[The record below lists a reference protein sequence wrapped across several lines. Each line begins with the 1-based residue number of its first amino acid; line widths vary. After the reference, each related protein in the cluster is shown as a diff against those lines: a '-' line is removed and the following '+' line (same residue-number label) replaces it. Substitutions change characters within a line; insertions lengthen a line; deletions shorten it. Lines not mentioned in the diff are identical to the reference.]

1 MQLEL
6 LIEGLNAP
14 ERDDRLAALT
24 EIYEMSRRGEIPT
37 PEKTDFVN
45 NHIHTI
51 YSFSPYSPTKAVY
64 MAWQNGLATA
74 GIMDHDSLSGAK
86 EFLAAAEIV
95 GLPVTVGM
103 ECRASM
109 RHTRLDGLRINNPD
123 QKSIAY
129 VALHGVPHQNIDMIN
144 NIFSYYRFCRNKRN
158 RKMCEAITELMRPF
172 GISLD
177 FDRDVYPISMAKEGG
192 SITERH
198 ILFAL
203 TKKITQRY
211 RTPEEVVSF
220 LTEEMKIPVS
230 DKVKRQ
236 ILSGRDTPDFYE
248 YDILGALKSNLVE
261 KFYIPAEAECP
272 DIYELE
278 KICRECGVVLAYA
291 YLGDVGVSIT
301 GDKKA
306 QRFEDGY
313 TDLLFAE
320 IERIGFNAV
329 TYMPSRNTE
338 EQLREIM
345 ELCDTHRLFQISGE
359 DINSPRQPF
368 LCHAMKADMFSHL
381 SDAAYALI
389 GHEKEATK
397 DLDRAMF
404 SPAVCR
410 EMPNL
415 GERCAYFKKKALE
428 SCS

>member
-14 ERDDRLAALT
+14 AREDRLAALA
-24 EIYEMSRRGEIPT
+24 EIYEMSLRGEIPM

-86 EFLAAAEIV
+86 EFLAAAKIV

-129 VALHGVPHQNIDMIN
+129 VALHGVPHQNIDILN
-144 NIFSYYRFCRNKRN
+144 DLFAYYRFCRNKRN
-158 RKMCEAITELMRPF
+158 RKMCDNITELMRPY

-177 FDRDVYPISMAKEGG
+177 FDRDVYPISKADEGG
-192 SITERH
+192 SVTERH

-203 TKKITQRY
+203 TKKITERY
-211 RTPEEVVSF
+211 RTPAEVVAF
-220 LTEEMKIPVS
+220 LTEDMKIPVS
-230 DKVKRQ
+230 DKVKKQ
-236 ILSGRDTPDFYE
+236 ILAGEETPDFYE

-313 TDLLFAE
+313 TRPAFRGDRAHRLQRRNLYAQPQH
-320 IERIGFNAV
+320 GGAA
-329 TYMPSRNTE
+329 SRDHGA
-338 EQLREIM
+338 LRPR
-345 ELCDTHRLFQISGE
+345 HKLFQISGE
-359 DINSPRQPF
+359 DINSPRQSF
-368 LCHAMKADMFSHL
+368 LCHAMKADMFAHL

-397 DLDRAMF
+397 SLERAMF

-415 GERCAYFKKKALE
+415 SERCAYFKSKALD
-428 SCS
+428 

>member
-1 MQLEL
+1 
-6 LIEGLNAP
+6 
-14 ERDDRLAALT
+14 
-24 EIYEMSRRGEIPT
+24 
-37 PEKTDFVN
+37 
-45 NHIHTI
+45 
-51 YSFSPYSPTKAVY
+51 

-74 GIMDHDSLSGAK
+74 GIMDHDSLSGAG
-86 EFLAAAEIV
+86 EFIEAAGIV

-109 RHTRLDGLRINNPD
+109 RNTRLDGLRINNPD

-129 VALHGVPHQNIDMIN
+129 VALHGVPHQNIDLIN
-144 NIFSYYRFCRNKRN
+144 HWFGYYRFCRNKRN
-158 RKMCEAITELMRPF
+158 RKMCENITELMQPY
-172 GISLD
+172 GITLD
-177 FDRDVYPISMAKEGG
+177 FDRDVYPISKADEGG

-203 TKKITQRY
+203 TKKITEAY
-211 RTPEEVVSF
+211 RTPEEVAAF
-220 LTEEMKIPVS
+220 LTGDMQIAVS
-230 DKVKRQ
+230 DKVKKQ
-236 ILSGRDTPDFYE
+236 ILAGRGTPDFYE

-278 KICRECGVVLAYA
+278 KICRECGIVLAYA

-345 ELCDTHRLFQISGE
+345 ELCDRHKLFQISGE
-359 DINSPRQPF
+359 DINSPRQSF
-368 LCHAMKADMFSHL
+368 LCHAMKADMFAHL

-389 GHEKEATK
+389 GHEREATK
-397 DLDRAMF
+397 NLDRAMF
-404 SPAVCR
+404 SPSVRR
-410 EMPNL
+410 EMPEL
-415 GERCAYFKKKALE
+415 HERCAYFKEKAFE
-428 SCS
+428 

>member
-1 MQLEL
+1 MQLEF
-6 LIEGLNAP
+6 LIEKLNAP
-14 ERDDRLAALT
+14 ERGERLDALS
-24 EIYEMSRRGEIPT
+24 EIYEMSLRGDIPT

-86 EFLAAAEIV
+86 EFIEAAEIV

-109 RHTRLDGLRINNPD
+109 RNTRLDGLRINNPD

-129 VALHGVPHQNIDMIN
+129 VALHGVPHQNIDILN
-144 NIFSYYRFCRNKRN
+144 DLFAYYRFCRNKRN
-158 RKMCEAITELMRPF
+158 RKMCDNITELMRPY

-177 FDRDVYPISMAKEGG
+177 FDRDVFPISKADEGG
-192 SITERH
+192 SVTERH

-203 TKKITQRY
+203 TKKITEKY
-211 RTPEEVVSF
+211 RTPEEVVAF
-220 LTEEMKIPVS
+220 LTGNMKISVS
-230 DKVKRQ
+230 DKVKKQ
-236 ILSGRDTPDFYE
+236 ILLGAETPYFYE

-338 EQLREIM
+338 DQLREIM
-345 ELCDTHRLFQISGE
+345 ELCDRHRLFQISGE
-359 DINSPRQPF
+359 DINSPRQSF
-368 LCHAMKADMFSHL
+368 LCHAMKADMFAHL

-389 GHEKEATK
+389 GHEREATK
-397 DLDRAMF
+397 NLDHAMF
-404 SPAVCR
+404 SPSVRR
-410 EMPNL
+410 EMPDL
-415 GERCAYFKKKALE
+415 HDRCTYFKKKALE
-428 SCS
+428 

>member
-1 MQLEL
+1 MQLEH
-6 LIEGLNAP
+6 LIENLNAP
-14 ERDDRLAALT
+14 ERGDRLAALA

-45 NHIHTI
+45 NHIHTF

-74 GIMDHDSLSGAK
+74 GIMDHDTLSGAK
-86 EFLAAAEIV
+86 EFIEAAEIV

-109 RHTRLDGLRINNPD
+109 RQTRLDGLRINNPD

-129 VALHGVPHQNIDMIN
+129 VALHGVPHQNIDLIN
-144 NIFSYYRFCRNKRN
+144 NLFAYYRFCRNKRN
-158 RKMCEAITELMRPF
+158 RRMCENITELMRPY
-172 GISLD
+172 GITLD
-177 FDRDVYPISMAKEGG
+177 FDRDVYPLSGADEGG

-203 TKKITQRY
+203 TKKITARY
-211 RTPEEVVSF
+211 PTPAEVVAF
-220 LTEEMKIPVS
+220 LTTEMNISVS
-230 DKVKRQ
+230 DKVRKQ
-236 ILSGRDTPDFYE
+236 ILSGVPDYYE

-278 KICRECGVVLAYA
+278 KICRECGIVLAYA

-345 ELCDTHRLFQISGE
+345 ALCDAHRLFQISGE
-359 DINSPRQPF
+359 DINSPRQSF
-368 LCHAMKADMFSHL
+368 LCHAMKADMFAHL

-389 GHEKEATK
+389 GHEREATK
-397 DLDRAMF
+397 DLTQAMF
-404 SPAVCR
+404 SPTVCR
-410 EMPNL
+410 MYPDL
-415 GERCAYFKKKALE
+415 RERCAYFKGKAME
-428 SCS
+428 